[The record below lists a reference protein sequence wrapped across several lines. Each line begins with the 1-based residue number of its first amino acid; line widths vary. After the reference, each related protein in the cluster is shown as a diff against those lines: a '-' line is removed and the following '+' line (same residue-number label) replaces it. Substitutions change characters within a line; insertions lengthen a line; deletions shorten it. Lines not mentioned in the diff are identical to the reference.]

1 MGYMIFESCLSSIF
15 LIYFLGKANE
25 IKNKQICTVKK
36 TFQKMKMCPLLCVC
50 VCVHTCVFLIR
61 CV

>member
-1 MGYMIFESCLSSIF
+1 MGCMLFEFCLSNIF

-36 TFQKMKMCPLLCVC
+36 TFKKTKRCATVC
-50 VCVHTCVFLIR
+50 VVCF
-61 CV
+61 

>member
-25 IKNKQICTVKK
+25 IKNK
-36 TFQKMKMCPLLCVC
+36 FA
-50 VCVHTCVFLIR
+50 R
-61 CV
+61 